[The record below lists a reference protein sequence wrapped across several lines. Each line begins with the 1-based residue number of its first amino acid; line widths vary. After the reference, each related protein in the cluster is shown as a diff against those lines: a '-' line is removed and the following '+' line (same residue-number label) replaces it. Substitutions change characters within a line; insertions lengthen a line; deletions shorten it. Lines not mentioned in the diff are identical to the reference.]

1 MGTVLGAAASF
12 CLLAKVDAAVLGATL
27 ELFCEELPPLFPL
40 ELLFPL
46 VPLVPLFPLVPLAP
60 LDPLAEAPLVA
71 APFAD

>member
-1 MGTVLGAAASF
+1 MGTVLGAGMSF
-12 CLLAKVDAAVLGATL
+12 CLFAKVDAAVLGAEL

-46 VPLVPLFPLVPLAP
+46 VPLVPLVPFAP
-60 LDPLAEAPLVA
+60 LDPLVEAPLVA